1 MSASDEASK
10 GQSGLVRA
18 ALFGLCPR
26 CGAKSLWDAP
36 AAFAPTCL
44 ACGLAFEDYEPRGR
58 GLYFVLLPLIALL
71 IGGALRLDDWLR
83 PPLWL
88 MLGAIVIVV
97 PTVVIGAI
105 RMMKTMLLMARLRA
119 AGVLA

>member
-1 MSASDEASK
+1 M
-10 GQSGLVRA
+10 
-18 ALFGLCPR
+18 
-26 CGAKSLWDAP
+26 
-36 AAFAPTCL
+36 
-44 ACGLAFEDYEPRGR
+44 
-58 GLYFVLLPLIALL
+58 LLPLIALL

-105 RMMKTMLLMARLRA
+105 RMMKTMLLLARLRA

>member
-1 MSASDEASK
+1 M
-10 GQSGLVRA
+10 VRA

-26 CGAKSLWDAP
+26 CGARSLWDAP
-36 AAFAPTCL
+36 AAFAPACRS
-44 ACGLAFEDYEPRGR
+44 CGLAFEEHEPRGR

-71 IGGALRLDDWLR
+71 IGGALKLDDWAH

-88 MLGAIVIVV
+88 MLGAIAIVV

-105 RMMKTMLLMARLRA
+105 RMMKTVLLLARLRA
-119 AGVLA
+119 AGVVA

>member
-10 GQSGLVRA
+10 GQSGSVRA

-26 CGAKSLWDAP
+26 CGAKSLWEAP
-36 AAFAPTCL
+36 AAFATTCR

-105 RMMKTMLLMARLRA
+105 RMMKTMLLLARLRA

>member
-1 MSASDEASK
+1 MTASDEASK
-10 GQSGLVRA
+10 GQRGLLRA

-26 CGAKSLWDAP
+26 CGAKALWEAP
-36 AAFAPTCL
+36 AAFAPTCRG
-44 ACGLAFEDYEPRGR
+44 CGLAFEDYEPRGR

-88 MLGAIVIVV
+88 MLGALVIVV
-97 PTVVIGAI
+97 PAAVIGAI
-105 RMMKTMLLMARLRA
+105 RLMKSAMLLARLRA